1 MDRRYEIIKSAA
13 SITVSILSLG
23 LSYIKAYSA
32 INNLISTYLYIDLFY
47 TIKWDM
53 FLHHA
58 STLLFLVS
66 VRNVPYQIFSQQ
78 TNAIINMEISSIFLG
93 FMTLFRER
101 VIHVEKRLALANQI
115 VFMITF
121 TKYRIWDYFWQ
132 IIMVNEYPNRETKA
146 ALITLFLL
154 DLYWFILICKK
165 AINQF

>member
-13 SITVSILSLG
+13 SITISILSLG

-58 STLLFLVS
+58 STLLFLAS
-66 VRNVPYQIFSQQ
+66 VRNIPYQIFSQQ
-78 TNAIINMEISSIFLG
+78 TNTIINMEISTIFLG
-93 FMTLFRER
+93 FMSLFRER
-101 VIHVEKRLALANQI
+101 VIKVGNGIALANQI

-121 TKYRIWDYFWQ
+121 TKFRIWDYFWQ
-132 IIMVNEYPNRETKA
+132 IIMINEYPNKETKA

-165 AINQF
+165 AMKQF

>member
-1 MDRRYEIIKSAA
+1 
-13 SITVSILSLG
+13 
-23 LSYIKAYSA
+23 
-32 INNLISTYLYIDLFY
+32 
-47 TIKWDM
+47 M

-58 STLLFLVS
+58 STLLFLAS

-78 TNAIINMEISSIFLG
+78 TNTIINMEISTIFLG
-93 FMTLFRER
+93 FMSLFRER
-101 VIHVEKRLALANQI
+101 VIKVGNGIVLANQI

-132 IIMVNEYPNRETKA
+132 IIMINEYPNAKTKA

-165 AINQF
+165 AMKQF